1 MKQAAIWIAII
12 VIVALIGWYVGVGL
26 NNDQALPE
34 EEASGEVQG
43 DEDSVYD
50 GTTGKDASAD
60 VNFEAGV
67 E

>member
-26 NNDQALPE
+26 NTDQALPQ

-43 DEDSVYD
+43 EEDSVYD
-50 GTTGKDASAD
+50 GTTGKDASVD